1 MKITATV
8 DVKPVETFF
17 GQLAVVLRKNVPE
30 TIRGEVKHIIR
41 ATMRMQKHTKPADV
55 KARAF
60 KKGVAS
66 FRVSEGSFG
75 GTTNVSGRRGEYG
88 RQWMV
93 GRRGQGAAPM
103 GWFNPS
109 SGKFAPLAD
118 GSRKGGTKGMK
129 LDRSP
134 NGINRL
140 RAKHRSRNGWR
151 VKDEDWAKF
160 KQLWAKDQ
168 EDTKKRIKDRL
179 AARGITARSWLEII
193 DKLQSGEA
201 EGIPDFVRR
210 ARPISNRSRTIAGV
224 IATGERTNNFE
235 LTVLNFSGLASATG
249 GERKLESAISAR
261 RRFFMQ
267 QLDKGF
273 YSDAK
278 FVAKYH
284 PWASVKPRQH

>member
-41 ATMRMQKHTKPADV
+41 ATMRMQKHSDLAGV
-55 KARAF
+55 RARAF
-60 KKGVAS
+60 KKGVAT
-66 FRVSEGSFG
+66 FRQNGYASFG

-93 GRRGQGAAPM
+93 GRKDTKKAIPM

-118 GSRKGGTKGMK
+118 GSRTGGTKGMK

-134 NGINRL
+134 NGVNRL

-151 VKDEDWAKF
+151 VKDEDWARF
-160 KQLWAKDQ
+160 KQIWAINQAKVKD
-168 EDTKKRIKDRL
+168 RIKDRV

-193 DKLQSGEA
+193 DKLQSGDA

-235 LTVLNFSGLASATG
+235 LTVVNGSGLASATG
-249 GERKLESAISAR
+249 GERKLQSAISAR
-261 RRFFMQ
+261 RRFFMTN
-267 QLDKGF
+267 LDKGF
-273 YSDAK
+273 YADAK

-284 PWASVKPRQH
+284 PWASVK

>member
-1 MKITATV
+1 MH
-8 DVKPVETFF
+8 
-17 GQLAVVLRKNVPE
+17 
-30 TIRGEVKHIIR
+30 KHL
-41 ATMRMQKHTKPADV
+41 KPAEV
-55 KARAF
+55 QARAF

-66 FRVSEGSFG
+66 FRGSGGSSFG

-93 GRRGQGAAPM
+93 GRRGTKKAIPM
-103 GWFNPS
+103 GWFNPDSGRFAFLQNGS
-109 SGKFAPLAD
+109 S
-118 GSRKGGTKGMK
+118 KGGTKGMK
-129 LDRSP
+129 LNRSP
-134 NGINRL
+134 NGVNRL

-151 VKDEDWAKF
+151 VKEDDWNNF
-160 KQLWAKDQ
+160 KRTWY
-168 EDTKKRIKDRL
+168 EDMQDTDDRIRDRL
-179 AARGITARSWLEII
+179 AARGITARSWLEVIQ
-193 DKLQSGEA
+193 KLQSGDA

-235 LTVLNFSGLASATG
+235 ITVLNFSGLASATG
-249 GERKLESAISAR
+249 GQRKLESAISAR

-267 QLDKGF
+267 HLDNGF

>member
-1 MKITATV
+1 MMKITATV

-17 GQLAVVLRKNVPE
+17 GQLAMVLRKNVPE
-30 TIRGEVKHIIR
+30 TIRGEAKHIIR
-41 ATMRMQKHTKPADV
+41 ATMRMQKHTKPAEV

-109 SGKFAPLAD
+109 SGKFASLAD
-118 GSRKGGTKGMK
+118 GSRTGGTKGMK

-134 NGINRL
+134 NGVNRL

-151 VKDEDWAKF
+151 VKGDDWAKF
-160 KQLWAKDQ
+160 KQLWSKDQ

-179 AARGITARSWLEII
+179 AARGITARSWFEIM
-193 DKLQSGEA
+193 DKIEHRSGED
-201 EGIPDFVRR
+201 IPEFIRR
-210 ARPISNRSRTIAGV
+210 ARPISEKRRTVLIVASN
-224 IATGERTNNFE
+224 GEKTNNYE
-235 LTVLNFSGLASATG
+235 LTMVNGSGLASATG

-261 RRFFMQ
+261 RQFFMQ
-267 QLDKGF
+267 NLDKGF

-284 PWASVKPRQH
+284 PWASVKKY